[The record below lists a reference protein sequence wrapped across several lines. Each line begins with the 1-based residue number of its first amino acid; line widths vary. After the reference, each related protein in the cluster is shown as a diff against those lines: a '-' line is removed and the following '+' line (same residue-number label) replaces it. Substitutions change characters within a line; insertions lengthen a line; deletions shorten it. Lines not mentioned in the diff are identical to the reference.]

1 MSHADK
7 AKQSWLPI
15 NFVRGEIKM
24 TDIKLKLPDWYDYE
38 AEPCNE
44 VQHREEE
51 AFDTEARSYSGL
63 IKNTPGCSTSAC
75 NALSQQLIHQMNV
88 INPNTLVN
96 FDDLNVSLKN
106 AAFPYLQAPAKAA
119 LAKAIQE
126 RGKTITVN
134 SGYRTI
140 AQQLLLFNWG
150 RSCGY
155 PVVARPG
162 RSNHQSGLALDI
174 NDHNGWKPYLQKYGW
189 RWFGNRDKPHFDYV
203 GSGAK
208 DIRSATMKAFQQLWN
223 NNNPTKTL
231 AVDGSWGP
239 QTEKCLNESPAY
251 GFKQAPWDEQP
262 RLLKFTIPMMEGT
275 DVFKMQKALQDR
287 GFDIK
292 PDGYFGKG
300 TAKIVKQF
308 QKQAG
313 IGVDAVVGLN
323 TLSKLY
329 V

>member
-1 MSHADK
+1 
-7 AKQSWLPI
+7 
-15 NFVRGEIKM
+15 M
-24 TDIKLKLPDWYDYE
+24 TSVELKLPDWYDFE
-38 AEPCNE
+38 SEPCNVVHE
-44 VQHREEE
+44 GSDEG
-51 AFDTEARSYSGL
+51 FDTDIRSYRGT

-88 INPNTLVN
+88 MNPNTLVN

-106 AAFPYLQAPAKAA
+106 AAFPYLQVTAKAA
-119 LAKAIQE
+119 LARAIQE
-126 RGKTITVN
+126 RGKTMTVN

-162 RSNHQSGLALDI
+162 RSNHQSGLALDL
-174 NDHNGWKPYLQKYGW
+174 NDYNGWKPYLQKHGW
-189 RWFGNRDKPHFDYV
+189 RWFGSNDKPHFDYV
-203 GSGAK
+203 GTGAK
-208 DIRSATMKAFQQLWN
+208 DLSQATIEAFQQLWN
-223 NNNPTKTL
+223 NNNPSKTI

-239 QTEKCLNESPAY
+239 QTEKCLNESPAD
-251 GFKQAPWDEQP
+251 GFGKAPWDEKP
-262 RLLKFTIPMMEGT
+262 RLLKVTTPMMEGT
-275 DVFKMQKALQDR
+275 DIFNVQKALQKK
-287 GFDIK
+287 GFNIK

-300 TAKIVKQF
+300 TSEIVKQF

-313 IGVDAVVGLN
+313 VDVDGEVGQD
-323 TLSKLY
+323 TLDKLE